1 MFERATILARLRQK
15 IASGIPI
22 IGAGAGT
29 GISASCEQRGGADLI
44 IIYNSGRYRM
54 ANLGSLAGML
64 AFGNANDIVIEMA
77 SEVIPVATETPVIA
91 GVNAVDP
98 RYPPRSFLRT
108 LRDVGFSGVQNYPTV
123 GLIDGMFR
131 AGLEESGLGYDKEV
145 QWIAAAHEA
154 GVLTTPY
161 VFDQTQARQMTDAGA
176 DIVVAHMGLTTGGT
190 IGAKTALTLDE
201 SVNRVR
207 AIATMAK
214 TLRRDVIVICHG
226 GPISAPEDA
235 QYVLD
240 RVPECDGFYGASS
253 MERHPVET
261 AMTAHVQRFADIR
274 RKPV

>member
-29 GISASCEQRGGADLI
+29 GISAACEQRGGADLI

-64 AFGNANDIVIEMA
+64 AFGNANEIVIEMA
-77 SEVIPVATETPVIA
+77 SEVIPVATKTPVIA

-123 GLIDGMFR
+123 GLIDGAFR
-131 AGLEESGLGYDKEV
+131 AGLEESGLGYDNEV

-154 GVLTTPY
+154 
-161 VFDQTQARQMTDAGA
+161 
-176 DIVVAHMGLTTGGT
+176 IVVAHMGLTTGGT
-190 IGAKTALTLDE
+190 IGAKTAVTLDE
-201 SVNRVR
+201 SVDRVR

-214 TLRRDVIVICHG
+214 TLRRDVIVLCHG